1 MENKIFKGLVWF
13 CTFGIIFLGAF
24 IIFITNYGLMPK
36 NTFIVIIESIAVM
49 IAAGI
54 FNYAVTSF
62 YDYCDEVEE
71 AEKEEEE

>member
-13 CTFGIIFLGAF
+13 CTFGIIGLGEFIVFLA
-24 IIFITNYGLMPK
+24 NYGLMPK
-36 NTFIVIIESIAVM
+36 NTVWVILESIAVM

>member
-62 YDYCDEVEE
+62 YDYCDEVEK

>member
-13 CTFGIIFLGAF
+13 CTIGIILLGEF
-24 IIFITNYGLMPK
+24 IVFMANYGLMPK
-36 NTFIVIIESIAVM
+36 NTVWVILESIAVM

-71 AEKEEEE
+71 EEE

>member
-1 MENKIFKGLVWF
+1 MRRLLYRIR
-13 CTFGIIFLGAF
+13 FLIGAF
-24 IIFITNYGLMPK
+24 IIFIVNYGLMPK
-36 NTFIVIIESIAVM
+36 NTFLVIIESIGVM

>member
-24 IIFITNYGLMPK
+24 IIFIVNYGLMPK
-36 NTFIVIIESIAVM
+36 NTIWVILESIGV
-49 IAAGI
+49 IVAAGI

-62 YDYCDEVEE
+62 YDYCDELEE

>member
-24 IIFITNYGLMPK
+24 VIFIANYGLMPK
-36 NTFIVIIESIAVM
+36 NTIWVILESIGV
-49 IAAGI
+49 IVAAGI

-62 YDYCDEVEE
+62 YDYCDEL
-71 AEKEEEE
+71 EEEEE